1 MVAILSSIV
10 DSNDTAPALGGSSMN
25 DSKMDSVAMP
35 TASSKPQSYDIGDL
49 RAALGLVPGQPFNL
63 GALLSNRLCE
73 QGHSD
78 RLALIWEN
86 HTGLRKSYT
95 FAQLRQYSDVWAAK
109 LAELGIAP
117 GDRVCLFLDRV
128 PDLYF
133 AFLGILKLG
142 AVAQPLFSQFMA
154 DALEVR
160 LADADTRAVVTS
172 PRHAAKVRSV
182 RQDLPALAWVILT
195 DVQAGAPPTLGPG
208 ETFMNAESAPGQTF
222 SPYPATE
229 DTPSLLH
236 YTSGTTGKPK
246 GAQHVHG
253 SVLSQFATTRHVL
266 DLRPDDIYWCTADPG
281 WVTGTSYGI
290 IGPWAVGATQA
301 VFEAGFSAQRWY
313 EFIARHRVT
322 VFYTAP
328 TAIRM
333 LMKAPPPAAEQMATL
348 RHMCSVGEPLNP
360 AAVLWA
366 ERSMGRPFHDTY
378 WQTETGAIM
387 ISNVPGL
394 PIKPGSMGKPVPGIT
409 AAILDTKT
417 FQPITTPGAVG
428 LIAFRPPWPS
438 MFRGYFKAEKTYQSK
453 FTGEYY
459 LTGDR
464 GSVDIDGYYWFV
476 GRDDDVIN
484 TAGHLVGPFEV
495 ESALLRHPAVAESAA
510 VSKPDPTYGEVVKS
524 FIVLRPGHAGSEE
537 LKLDIMNF
545 VRKHLSP
552 LAMPHAIDFVEKLPK
567 TRSGKIVRRLLRAQE
582 WGEPV
587 GDLSSL
593 DD

>member
-1 MVAILSSIV
+1 MNY
-10 DSNDTAPALGGSSMN
+10 SNDSRDVAAVTSPGSIGSHSYEPGALRSALDIKQGG
-25 DSKMDSVAMP
+25 
-35 TASSKPQSYDIGDL
+35 T
-49 RAALGLVPGQPFNL
+49 FNL
-63 GALLSNRLCE
+63 GALLCDRHCA
-73 QGHSD
+73 QGRGEHM
-78 RLALIWEN
+78 ALIWEN
-86 HTGLRKSYT
+86 HTGLRKSFT
-95 FAQLRQYSDVWAAK
+95 FDDLRRHSNAWAHK
-109 LAELGIAP
+109 LAELGVKP
-117 GDRVCLFLDRV
+117 GDRVCLFVDRV

-160 LADADTRAVVTS
+160 LADADTRAVITTG
-172 PRHAAKVRSV
+172 RHLEKVRSV
-182 RQDLPALAWVILT
+182 RARLPALAWVILT
-195 DVQAGAPPTLGPG
+195 DVKSGAHPTLVEGEVVMTAEEAPPVEFTP
-208 ETFMNAESAPGQTF
+208 F
-222 SPYPATE
+222 PANE

-236 YTSGTTGKPK
+236 YTSGTTGRPK

-253 SVLSQFATTRHVL
+253 SVLSQYATTRHVL
-266 DLRPDDIYWCTADPG
+266 DLRPDDVYWCTADPG

-301 VFEAGFSAQRWY
+301 IFEAGFSAQRWY
-313 EFIARHRVT
+313 EFIARYHVT

-333 LMKAPPPAAEQMATL
+333 LMKAPPPTPDQLVSL

-366 ERSMGRPFHDTY
+366 ERVMGRPFHDTY

-394 PIKPGSMGKPVPGIT
+394 PIKPGSMGKPVPSIA
-409 AAILDTKT
+409 AAILDQQT
-417 FQPITTPGAVG
+417 FQPIAVPGKVG

-453 FTGEYY
+453 FVGDYY

-464 GSVDIDGYYWFV
+464 GSVDSDGYYWFV

-510 VSKPDPTYGEVVKS
+510 VSKPDPTYGEVVKA
-524 FIVLRPGHAGSEE
+524 FIVLRPEHAGSDE

-567 TRSGKIVRRLLRAQE
+567 TRSGKIVRRMLRAQE

>member
-1 MVAILSSIV
+1 MNH
-10 DSNDTAPALGGSSMN
+10 SNDSRDAAAVTPFGRVGLHSYEPGVLRSALDIKDGG
-25 DSKMDSVAMP
+25 
-35 TASSKPQSYDIGDL
+35 T
-49 RAALGLVPGQPFNL
+49 FNL
-63 GALLSNRLCE
+63 GALLSDRHCSL
-73 QGHSD
+73 GHGA
-78 RLALIWEN
+78 RQALVWEN
-86 HTGLRKSYT
+86 HTGLRKSFT
-95 FAQLRQYSDVWAAK
+95 FDDLRRYSNAWAHR
-109 LAELGIAP
+109 LAELGVNP
-117 GDRVCLFLDRV
+117 GDRVCLFVDRV

-160 LADADTRAVVTS
+160 LADADTRAVITTA
-172 PRHAAKVRSV
+172 RHLEKVRSV
-182 RQDLPALAWVILT
+182 RARLPALAWVILT
-195 DVQAGAPPTLGPG
+195 DVKSVAHPPLAQGEVAMTAEESPPVEFTPFPANEETL
-208 ETFMNAESAPGQTF
+208 
-222 SPYPATE
+222 
-229 DTPSLLH
+229 SLLH
-236 YTSGTTGKPK
+236 YTSGTTGRPK

-253 SVLSQFATTRHVL
+253 SVLSQYATTRHVL
-266 DLRPDDIYWCTADPG
+266 DLRPDDVYWCTADPG

-290 IGPWAVGATQA
+290 IGPWAVGATQ
-301 VFEAGFSAQRWY
+301 VIFEAGFSAQRWY

-333 LMKAPPPAAEQMATL
+333 LMKAPSPTPEQLASL

-366 ERSMGRPFHDTY
+366 ERVMGRPFHDTY

-394 PIKPGSMGKPVPGIT
+394 PIKPGSMGKPVPGIA
-409 AAILDTKT
+409 AAILDQQT
-417 FQPITTPGAVG
+417 FQPITVPGKVG

-453 FTGEYY
+453 FVGDYY

-464 GSVDIDGYYWFV
+464 GSVDSDGYYWFV

-510 VSKPDPTYGEVVKS
+510 VSKPDPTYGEVVKA
-524 FIVLRPGHAGSEE
+524 FIILRPEHTGSDE

-567 TRSGKIVRRLLRAQE
+567 TRSGKIVRRMLRAQE

>member
-1 MVAILSSIV
+1 MIH
-10 DSNDTAPALGGSSMN
+10 SNNAAA
-25 DSKMDSVAMP
+25 V
-35 TASSKPQSYDIGDL
+35 SYDLGEL
-49 RAALGLVPGQPFNL
+49 RAALGIEAGKPFNL
-63 GALLSNRLCE
+63 GALLCDRHCE
-73 QGHSD
+73 QGRGSH
-78 RLALIWEN
+78 LALVWEN
-86 HTGLRKSYT
+86 HAGLRKNFT
-95 FAQLRQYSDVWAAK
+95 FDDLRRYSNAWAHK
-109 LAELGIAP
+109 LADLGIVA
-117 GDRVCLFLDRV
+117 GDRVCLFVDRV

-160 LADADTRAVVTS
+160 LADADTRAVITTA
-172 PRHAAKVRSV
+172 RHLEKVRSV
-182 RQDLPALAWVILT
+182 RFRLPALSWVILT
-195 DVQAGAPPTLGPG
+195 DVRASAHLALSRGEVALTAEEAPPADFTPFAAND
-208 ETFMNAESAPGQTF
+208 E
-222 SPYPATE
+222 
-229 DTPSLLH
+229 TPSLLH
-236 YTSGTTGKPK
+236 YTSGTTGRPK

-266 DLRPDDIYWCTADPG
+266 DLRPDDVYWCTADPG

-301 VFEAGFSAQRWY
+301 IFEAGFSAQRWY

-333 LMKAPPPAAEQMATL
+333 LMKAEPPSADQLTSL

-360 AAVLWA
+360 AAILWA
-366 ERSMGRPFHDTY
+366 EKFMGRPFHDTY

-394 PIKPGSMGKPVPGIT
+394 AIKPGSMGKPVPSIA
-409 AAILDTKT
+409 AAILDPQT
-417 FQPITTPGAVG
+417 FQPITVPGATG
-428 LIAFRPPWPS
+428 LVAFKPPWPS

-453 FTGEYY
+453 FVGDYY

-464 GSVDIDGYYWFV
+464 GSVDSDGYYWFV

-524 FIVLRPGHAGSEE
+524 FIVLRPGHVGSEK

-567 TRSGKIVRRLLRAQE
+567 TRSGKIVRRMLRAQE

>member
-1 MVAILSSIV
+1 MIESKEVAAVASPTS
-10 DSNDTAPALGGSSMN
+10 LGPN
-25 DSKMDSVAMP
+25 
-35 TASSKPQSYDIGDL
+35 TYDQGAL
-49 RAALGLVPGQPFNL
+49 RAALGIEQGKPFNL
-63 GALLSNRLCE
+63 GALLCDRHCE
-73 QGHSD
+73 QGRGSH
-78 RLALIWEN
+78 LALIWEN
-86 HTGLRKSYT
+86 HAGLRKQFT
-95 FAQLRQYSDVWAAK
+95 FDDLRRYSNVWAHK
-109 LAELGIAP
+109 LAELGIVA
-117 GDRVCLFLDRV
+117 GDRVCLFVDRV

-160 LADADTRAVVTS
+160 LADADTRAVITTA
-172 PRHAAKVRSV
+172 RHLAKVRSV
-182 RQDLPALAWVILT
+182 RSRLPALAWAILT
-195 DVQAGAPPTLGPG
+195 DVVEGTAQALGQGELALTAEHAPPVELTPFAAGD
-208 ETFMNAESAPGQTF
+208 
-222 SPYPATE
+222 

-236 YTSGTTGKPK
+236 YTSGTTGRPK

-301 VFEAGFSAQRWY
+301 IFEAGFSAQRWY
-313 EFIARHRVT
+313 EFIERHHVT

-333 LMKAPPPAAEQMATL
+333 LMKAPVPMPKQLASL

-360 AAVLWA
+360 AAVMWA
-366 ERSMGRPFHDTY
+366 ERIMGRPFHDTY

-387 ISNVPGL
+387 ISNFPGML
-394 PIKPGSMGKPVPGIT
+394 IKPGSMGKPVPGIE
-409 AAILDTKT
+409 AAILDPRT
-417 FQPITTPGAVG
+417 FAPITTHDAIG
-428 LIAFRPPWPS
+428 LVAFRPPWPS
-438 MFRGYFKAEKTYQSK
+438 MFRGYFKAEKTYQDK
-453 FTGEYY
+453 FVGGYY

-464 GSVDIDGYYWFV
+464 GSVDSDGYYWFV

-495 ESALLRHPAVAESAA
+495 ESALLQHPAVAESAA

-524 FIVLRPGHAGSEE
+524 FIVLRPGHTGSDE
-537 LKLDIMNF
+537 LKLEIMNF

-567 TRSGKIVRRLLRAQE
+567 TRSGKIIRRMLRAQE

-593 DD
+593 ED

>member
-1 MVAILSSIV
+1 MIDPQAFPAI
-10 DSNDTAPALGGSSMN
+10 P
-25 DSKMDSVAMP
+25 P
-35 TASSKPQSYDIGDL
+35 TSYDPGVL
-49 RAALGLVPGQPFNL
+49 RATLGLASNEPFNL
-63 GALLSNRLCE
+63 GALLCDRWCE
-73 QGHSD
+73 LGHSG
-78 RLALIWEN
+78 RRALIWEN
-86 HTGLRKSYT
+86 HSGLRLEFT
-95 FAQLRQYSDVWAAK
+95 FDDLRRSSDAWAAK
-109 LAELGIAP
+109 LAELGIVP

-154 DALEVR
+154 EAIEVR
-160 LADADTRAVVTS
+160 LADANTRAVITTA
-172 PRHAAKVRSV
+172 RHVEKVRAV
-182 RQDLPALAWVILT
+182 RKNLPALAWVILT
-195 DVQAGAPPTLGPG
+195 DGKTGAAPALREG
-208 ETFMNAESAPGQTF
+208 EVTMAAADAPAVTFTPFAAS
-222 SPYPATE
+222 E

-253 SVLSQFATTRHVL
+253 SVLSHAATTQHVL
-266 DLRPDDIYWCTADPG
+266 DLRPDDVYWCTADPG

-290 IGPWAVGATQA
+290 IGPWAVGATVA

-322 VFYTAP
+322 VLYTAP

-333 LMKAPPPAAEQMATL
+333 LMKAPPPTPEQTASL
-348 RHMCSVGEPLNP
+348 RHLCSVGEPLNA

-366 ERSMGRPFHDTY
+366 ERSLGRPFHDTY

-387 ISNVPGL
+387 IANVPGL
-394 PIKPGSMGKPVPGIT
+394 AIKPGSMGKPVPGIE
-409 AAILDTKT
+409 AAVLDASTLR
-417 FQPITTPGAVG
+417 PITTPGTAG

-438 MFRGYFKAEKTYQSK
+438 MFRGYFKAESTYQGK
-453 FTGEYY
+453 FQNGYY

-464 GSVDIDGYYWFV
+464 GSIDSDGYYWFV

-484 TAGHLVGPFEV
+484 TAGHLVGPFEI

-510 VSKPDPTYGEVVKS
+510 VSKPDPTYGEVVKC
-524 FIVLRPGHAGSEE
+524 FIVLRSGHDGSDA

-567 TRSGKIVRRLLRAQE
+567 TRSGKIVRRMLRAQE
-582 WGEPV
+582 RGEPV
-587 GDLSSL
+587 GDLSSI

>member
-1 MVAILSSIV
+1 MMN
-10 DSNDTAPALGGSSMN
+10 DSNDAKVAAAVAPPSSISSPSYDLGELRSALGIQEG
-25 DSKMDSVAMP
+25 
-35 TASSKPQSYDIGDL
+35 
-49 RAALGLVPGQPFNL
+49 RPFNL
-63 GALLSNRLCE
+63 GALLSDRHCA
-73 QGHSD
+73 QGRGDH
-78 RLALIWEN
+78 LALVWEN
-86 HTGLRKSYT
+86 HTGLRKSFT
-95 FAQLRQYSDVWAAK
+95 FNDLSRYSNAWAHK
-109 LAELGIAP
+109 LAELGVTA
-117 GDRVCLFLDRV
+117 GDRVCLFVDRV

-160 LADADTRAVVTS
+160 LADADTRAVITS
-172 PRHAAKVRSV
+172 PRHLEKVRSV
-182 RQDLPALAWVILT
+182 RPRLPALAWVILT
-195 DVQAGAPPTLGPG
+195 DVKAGAHPALGQGEVAMAAEEAPT
-208 ETFMNAESAPGQTF
+208 AELTPF
-222 SPYPATE
+222 PAND

-236 YTSGTTGKPK
+236 YTSGTTGRPK

-253 SVLSQFATTRHVL
+253 SVLSQYATTRHVL
-266 DLRPDDIYWCTADPG
+266 DLRPDDVYWCTADPG

-301 VFEAGFSAQRWY
+301 ILEAGFSAQRWY
-313 EFIARHRVT
+313 EFIARHHVT

-333 LMKAPPPAAEQMATL
+333 LMKAPAPAPEQLASL

-366 ERSMGRPFHDTY
+366 ERVMGRPFHDTY

-387 ISNVPGL
+387 ITNMPGL

-409 AAILDTKT
+409 AAILDAQT
-417 FQPITTPGAVG
+417 FQPITVPGKPG

-438 MFRGYFKAEKTYQSK
+438 MFRGYFKAEQTYQSK
-453 FTGEYY
+453 FVGDYY

-464 GSVDIDGYYWFV
+464 GSVDSDGYYWFV

-524 FIVLRPGHAGSEE
+524 FIVLRPGHTGSDE

-567 TRSGKIVRRLLRAQE
+567 TRSGKIVRRMLRAQE

>member
-1 MVAILSSIV
+1 MPQI
-10 DSNDTAPALGGSSMN
+10 SMN
-25 DSKMDSVAMP
+25 DLKDTLVVPPLTGDTDPA
-35 TASSKPQSYDIGDL
+35 AYNESSL
-49 RAALGLVPGQPFNL
+49 RADLGIEQDKPFNL
-63 GALLSNRLCE
+63 GALCSDRHCQ
-73 QGHSD
+73 QGHGS
-78 RLALIWEN
+78 RLALVWEN
-86 HTGLRKSYT
+86 HSNLRRDFT
-95 FAQLRQYSDVWAAK
+95 FDDLRRNSNAWAQK
-109 LAELGIAP
+109 LVELGIVA
-117 GDRVCLFLDRV
+117 GDRVCLFADRV

-133 AFLGILKLG
+133 AFLGILKVG

-160 LADADTRAVVTS
+160 LADADTRAVITTV
-172 PRHAAKVRSV
+172 RHLSKVRSI
-182 RQDLPALAWVILT
+182 RSRLPSLTWVIVT
-195 DVQAGAPPTLGPG
+195 DVQAGAKPQLEKG
-208 ETFMNAESAPGQTF
+208 ELAFLAGDAPVDAF
-222 SPYPATE
+222 APFAANE

-236 YTSGTTGKPK
+236 YTSGTTGRPK

-266 DLRPDDIYWCTADPG
+266 DLRPDDVYWCTADPG

-290 IGPWAVGATQA
+290 IGPWAVGSTQA
-301 VFEAGFSAQRWY
+301 IFEAGFSAQRWY
-313 EFIARHRVT
+313 DFIARHRVT

-333 LMKAPPPAAEQMATL
+333 LMKAPPPSSDQLASL

-360 AAVLWA
+360 AAVVWA
-366 ERSMGRPFHDTY
+366 EKFMGRPFHDTY

-387 ISNVPGL
+387 IANVPSMS
-394 PIKPGSMGKPVPGIT
+394 IKPGSMGKPVPGIK
-409 AAILDTKT
+409 AAILDART
-417 FQPITTPGAVG
+417 FQPITQPGAAG

-438 MFRGYFKAEKTYQSK
+438 MFRSYFKAESTYREK
-453 FTGEYY
+453 FVGEYY

-464 GSVDIDGYYWFV
+464 GSIDSDGYYWFV

-484 TAGHLVGPFEV
+484 TAGHLVGPFEI

-510 VSKPDPTYGEVVKS
+510 VSKPDPTYGEVVKT
-524 FIVLRPGHAGSEE
+524 FIVLRPGHTASDE

-567 TRSGKIVRRLLRAQE
+567 TRSGKIVRRILRAQE

>member
-1 MVAILSSIV
+1 
-10 DSNDTAPALGGSSMN
+10 MN
-25 DSKMDSVAMP
+25 DSHVVP
-35 TASSKPQSYDIGDL
+35 RNPSSPGRPPSYDPADL
-49 RAALGLVPGQPFNL
+49 RRALGLEPGQPCNL

-73 QGHSD
+73 QGRGDHM
-78 RLALIWEN
+78 ALIWEN
-86 HTGLRKSYT
+86 HAGQRREFT
-95 FAQLRQYSDVWAAK
+95 FDEMRRHSDGWAAR
-109 LAELGIAP
+109 LAELGITP

-154 DALEVR
+154 EALEVR
-160 LADADTRAVVTS
+160 LADADTRAVVTTA
-172 PRHAAKVRSV
+172 RHVAKVRSV
-182 RQDLPALAWVILT
+182 RANLPALAWVILT
-195 DVQAGAPPTLGPG
+195 DTNPQAPPTLGAG
-208 ETFMNAESAPGQTF
+208 EVAFNAETEGPRSFTPF
-222 SPYPATE
+222 PADE

-253 SVLSQFATTRHVL
+253 SVLSQLATTRHVL
-266 DLRPDDIYWCTADPG
+266 DLGPNDVYWCTADPG

-290 IGPWAVGATQA
+290 IGPWAVGATMA

-333 LMKAPPPAAEQMATL
+333 LMKAPPPTAEQLASL

-360 AAVLWA
+360 AAVVWA
-366 ERSMGRPFHDTY
+366 ERTMGRPFHDTY

-387 ISNVPGL
+387 IANVPGL

-409 AAILDTKT
+409 AAILDAQT
-417 FQPITTPGAVG
+417 FAPITTPGAAG

-438 MFRGYFKAEKTYQSK
+438 MFRSYFKAEKTYQSK
-453 FTGEYY
+453 FVGGYY

-464 GSVDIDGYYWFV
+464 GSVDVDGYYWFV

-484 TAGHLVGPFEV
+484 TAGHLVGPFEI

-510 VSKPDPTYGEVVKS
+510 VSKPDPTYGEVVKC
-524 FIVLRPGHAGSEE
+524 FIVLRPGHQGSEE

-567 TRSGKIVRRLLRAQE
+567 TRSGKIVRRMLRAQE

>member
-1 MVAILSSIV
+1 MQGSLIS
-10 DSNDTAPALGGSSMN
+10 PA
-25 DSKMDSVAMP
+25 V
-35 TASSKPQSYDIGDL
+35 ASSAGHSYDSADL
-49 RAALGLVPGQPFNL
+49 RAALGLVPGKPFNL
-63 GALLSNRLCE
+63 GALLSDRLCE
-73 QGHSD
+73 LGQGG

-86 HTGLRKSYT
+86 YAGLRRVFT
-95 FAQLRQYSDVWAAK
+95 FDDLRRHSDAWAAA
-109 LAELGIAP
+109 LAGLGIAA

-142 AVAQPLFSQFMA
+142 AVVQPLFSQFMA

-160 LADADTRAVVTS
+160 LADADTRAVITTA
-172 PRHAAKVRSV
+172 RHLGKVRQV
-182 RQDLPALAWVILT
+182 RPRIATLAHVILT
-195 DVQAGAPPTLGPG
+195 DAPAGAEPNLEPG
-208 ETFMNAESAPGQTF
+208 EHVISAERLAPATLA
-222 SPYPATE
+222 PYPADE
-229 DTPSLLH
+229 ETPSLLH

-301 VFEAGFSAQRWY
+301 IFEGGFSAPRWY
-313 EFIARHRVT
+313 DFIARNRVT

-328 TAIRM
+328 TAVRM
-333 LMKAPPPAAEQMATL
+333 LMKAPPPVAEQIQSL
-348 RHMCSVGEPLNP
+348 RHLGSVGEPLNP

-366 ERSMGRPFHDTY
+366 ERELGRPFYDTY
-378 WQTETGAIM
+378 WQTETGAMM
-387 ISNVPGL
+387 IANVPGL
-394 PIKPGSMGKPVPGIT
+394 PIKPGSMGKPLPGVT
-409 AAILDTKT
+409 AAILDAKT
-417 FQPITTPGAVG
+417 FEPITTPGAVG

-438 MFRGYFKAEKTYQSK
+438 MFRAYLNAEAAYRSK
-453 FTGEYY
+453 FVAGYY

-464 GSVDIDGYYWFV
+464 GSVDDEGYYWFV

-495 ESALLRHPAVAESAA
+495 ESALLRHPAIAESAA
-510 VSKPDPTYGEVVKS
+510 VSKPDPTFGEVVKT
-524 FIVLRPGHAGSEE
+524 FIVLRPGQLASDE

-552 LAMPHAIDFVEKLPK
+552 LAMPHAIDFVDKLPK
-567 TRSGKIVRRLLRAQE
+567 TRSGKIVRRMLRAQE

>member
-1 MVAILSSIV
+1 LDGYEAGVLRS
-10 DSNDTAPALGGSSMN
+10 ALDIKDGSS
-25 DSKMDSVAMP
+25 
-35 TASSKPQSYDIGDL
+35 
-49 RAALGLVPGQPFNL
+49 FNM
-63 GALLSNRLCE
+63 GALLCDRHCL
-73 QGHSD
+73 QGRGDH
-78 RLALIWEN
+78 LALIWEN
-86 HTGLRKSYT
+86 HTGLRKDFT
-95 FAQLRQYSDVWAAK
+95 FDELRRHSNAWAHK
-109 LAELGIAP
+109 LAELGVNP
-117 GDRVCLFLDRV
+117 GDRVCLFVDRV

-160 LADADTRAVVTS
+160 LADADTRAVITTV
-172 PRHAAKVRSV
+172 RHLEKVRSV
-182 RQDLPALAWVILT
+182 RARLPSLAWVILT
-195 DVQAGAPPTLGPG
+195 DVKSGVHPMLSQGEVVMTAEEAPPVEFTP
-208 ETFMNAESAPGQTF
+208 FSAN
-222 SPYPATE
+222 E

-236 YTSGTTGKPK
+236 YTSGTTGRPK

-253 SVLSQFATTRHVL
+253 SVLSQYATTRHVL
-266 DLRPDDIYWCTADPG
+266 DLRPDDVYWCTADPG

-301 VFEAGFSAQRWY
+301 IFEVGFSAQRWY

-333 LMKAPPPAAEQMATL
+333 LMKATPPKPEQLVSL

-366 ERSMGRPFHDTY
+366 ERVLGRPFHDTY

-394 PIKPGSMGKPVPGIT
+394 PIKPGSMGKPVPSIA
-409 AAILDTKT
+409 AAILDQQT
-417 FQPITTPGAVG
+417 FQPISVPGKVG

-438 MFRGYFKAEKTYQSK
+438 MFRGYFKAEETYRGK
-453 FTGEYY
+453 FVGDYY

-464 GSVDIDGYYWFV
+464 GSVDSDGYYWFV

-510 VSKPDPTYGEVVKS
+510 VSKPDPTYGEVVKA
-524 FIVLRPGHAGSEE
+524 FIVLRPEHTGSDE

-552 LAMPHAIDFVEKLPK
+552 LAMPHAIDFVDQLPK
-567 TRSGKIVRRLLRAQE
+567 TRSGKIVRRVLRAQE

>member
-1 MVAILSSIV
+1 MIESNATAAVASPQNSY
-10 DSNDTAPALGGSSMN
+10 ALGE
-25 DSKMDSVAMP
+25 
-35 TASSKPQSYDIGDL
+35 L
-49 RAALGLVPGQPFNL
+49 RAALGIVQGKPFNL
-63 GALLSNRLCE
+63 GALLCDRHCE
-73 QGHSD
+73 QGRGGH
-78 RLALIWEN
+78 LALIWEN
-86 HTGLRKSYT
+86 HAGLRKDFT
-95 FAQLRQYSDVWAAK
+95 FDDLRRYSDAWAHK
-109 LAELGIAP
+109 LADLGIVA
-117 GDRVCLFLDRV
+117 GDRVCLFVDRV

-160 LADADTRAVVTS
+160 LADADTRAVITTV
-172 PRHAAKVRSV
+172 RHLEKVRSV
-182 RQDLPALAWVILT
+182 RARLPALSWVLLT
-195 DVQAGAPPTLGPG
+195 DVKAGAHPALGQGEVAMTAEEAPPVEFTP
-208 ETFMNAESAPGQTF
+208 FAASD
-222 SPYPATE
+222 

-236 YTSGTTGKPK
+236 YTSGTTGRPK

-266 DLRPDDIYWCTADPG
+266 DLRPDDVYWCTADPG

-301 VFEAGFSAQRWY
+301 IFEAGFSAQRWY

-333 LMKAPPPAAEQMATL
+333 LMKAAPPSEDQLASL

-360 AAVLWA
+360 AAILWA
-366 ERSMGRPFHDTY
+366 EKFMGRPFHDTY

-394 PIKPGSMGKPVPGIT
+394 AIKPGSMGKPVPGI
-409 AAILDTKT
+409 AAEILDPQT
-417 FQPITTPGAVG
+417 FQPITVPGATG
-428 LIAFRPPWPS
+428 LVAFKPPWPS

-453 FTGEYY
+453 FVGDYY

-464 GSVDIDGYYWFV
+464 GSVDSDGYYWFV

-524 FIVLRPGHAGSEE
+524 FIVLRPGHVGSDE

-567 TRSGKIVRRLLRAQE
+567 TRSGKIVRRMLRAQE

>member
-1 MVAILSSIV
+1 MNHSK
-10 DSNDTAPALGGSSMN
+10 DSRGAAEVTSPGGI
-25 DSKMDSVAMP
+25 D
-35 TASSKPQSYDIGDL
+35 QHSYEPRAL
-49 RAALGLVPGQPFNL
+49 RAALGIKEGSPFNM
-63 GALLSNRLCE
+63 GALLCDRHCS
-73 QGHSD
+73 QGRGDH
-78 RLALIWEN
+78 LALLWED
-86 HTGLRKSYT
+86 HTGLRKRFT
-95 FAQLRQYSDVWAAK
+95 FDDLRRHSNAWAHK
-109 LAELGIAP
+109 LAELGVNP
-117 GDRVCLFLDRV
+117 GDRVCLFVDRV

-160 LADADTRAVVTS
+160 LADADTRAVITTV
-172 PRHAAKVRSV
+172 RHLEKVRSA
-182 RQDLPALAWVILT
+182 RARLPALAWVILT
-195 DVQAGAPPTLGPG
+195 DVKSGIHPTLAQGEVVMTAEQAPPVEFTP
-208 ETFMNAESAPGQTF
+208 FSAN
-222 SPYPATE
+222 E

-236 YTSGTTGKPK
+236 YTSGTTGRPK

-253 SVLSQFATTRHVL
+253 SVLSQYATTRHVL
-266 DLRPDDIYWCTADPG
+266 DLRPDDVYWCTADPG

-301 VFEAGFSAQRWY
+301 IFEAGFSAQRWY
-313 EFIARHRVT
+313 EFIARYRVS
-322 VFYTAP
+322 VLYTAP

-333 LMKAPPPAAEQMATL
+333 LMKAPPPAPDQLVSL

-360 AAVLWA
+360 AAVLWG
-366 ERSMGRPFHDTY
+366 ERAMGRPFHDTY

-394 PIKPGSMGKPVPGIT
+394 PIKPGSMGKPVPGI
-409 AAILDTKT
+409 AAALLDQQT
-417 FQPITTPGAVG
+417 FEPITAPGKVG

-453 FTGEYY
+453 FVGDYY

-464 GSVDIDGYYWFV
+464 GSVDSDGYYWFV

-510 VSKPDPTYGEVVKS
+510 VSKPDPTYGEVVKA
-524 FIVLRPGHAGSEE
+524 FIVLRPEHTGSDE

-567 TRSGKIVRRLLRAQE
+567 TRSGKIVRRMLRAQE

>member
-1 MVAILSSIV
+1 M
-10 DSNDTAPALGGSSMN
+10 
-25 DSKMDSVAMP
+25 
-35 TASSKPQSYDIGDL
+35 
-49 RAALGLVPGQPFNL
+49 
-63 GALLSNRLCE
+63 
-73 QGHSD
+73 
-78 RLALIWEN
+78 
-86 HTGLRKSYT
+86 
-95 FAQLRQYSDVWAAK
+95 
-109 LAELGIAP
+109 
-117 GDRVCLFLDRV
+117 
-128 PDLYF
+128 
-133 AFLGILKLG
+133 
-142 AVAQPLFSQFMA
+142 
-154 DALEVR
+154 
-160 LADADTRAVVTS
+160 
-172 PRHAAKVRSV
+172 RSV
-182 RQDLPALAWVILT
+182 RARLPSLALVILT
-195 DVQAGAPPTLGPG
+195 DVKAGAHATLGQG
-208 ETFMNAESAPGQTF
+208 EVVMTAEEAPPVEFTPF
-222 SPYPATE
+222 PANE

-236 YTSGTTGKPK
+236 YTSGTTGRPK

-266 DLRPDDIYWCTADPG
+266 DLRPDDVYWCTADPG

-301 VFEAGFSAQRWY
+301 IFEGGFSAQRWY
-313 EFIARHRVT
+313 EFIARYRVT

-333 LMKAPPPAAEQMATL
+333 LMKAPPPTLEQLASL

-360 AAVLWA
+360 AAVVWA
-366 ERSMGRPFHDTY
+366 ERVMGRPFHDTY

-394 PIKPGSMGKPVPGIT
+394 PIKPGSMGKPVPGIA
-409 AAILDTKT
+409 AAILDQQT
-417 FQPITTPGAVG
+417 FQPITVPGKVG

-438 MFRGYFKAEKTYQSK
+438 MFRGYFKAETTYHSK
-453 FTGEYY
+453 FVGDYY

-464 GSVDIDGYYWFV
+464 GSVDSDGYYWFV

-510 VSKPDPTYGEVVKS
+510 VSKPDPTYGEVVKA
-524 FIVLRPGHAGSEE
+524 FIVLRPEHMGSDE

-567 TRSGKIVRRLLRAQE
+567 TRSGKIVRRMLRAQE

>member
-1 MVAILSSIV
+1 
-10 DSNDTAPALGGSSMN
+10 MN
-25 DSKMDSVAMP
+25 DSKAPHVVAP
-35 TASSKPQSYDIGDL
+35 SPGDTHSSYEPGEL
-49 RAALGLVPGQPFNL
+49 RLALGMAPGKPFNL
-63 GALLSNRLCE
+63 GALLSDRLCE
-73 QGHSD
+73 QGHGG

-86 HTGLRKSYT
+86 HAGLRRDFT
-95 FAQLRQYSDVWAAK
+95 FDDLRRYSDVWAAK
-109 LAELGIAP
+109 LADLGIVA

-160 LADADTRAVVTS
+160 LADADTRAVITTA
-172 PRHAAKVRSV
+172 RHAEKVRSV
-182 RQDLPALAWVILT
+182 RCRLPALAWVILT
-195 DVQAGAPPTLGPG
+195 DVKAGATPALGER
-208 ETFMNAESAPGQTF
+208 ETAMNAENE
-222 SPYPATE
+222 PARNFTPFAASE

-266 DLRPDDIYWCTADPG
+266 DLRPEDVYWCTADPG

-301 VFEAGFSAQRWY
+301 IFEAGFSAQRWY

-333 LMKAPPPAAEQMATL
+333 LMKSAPPAAEQLTSV

-366 ERSMGRPFHDTY
+366 ERVMGRPFHDTF

-394 PIKPGSMGKPVPGIT
+394 PIKPGSMGKPVPGIQ
-409 AAILDTKT
+409 AAILDAKT
-417 FQPITTPGAVG
+417 FQPITTPGAAG
-428 LIAFRPPWPS
+428 LLAFRPPWPS

-453 FTGEYY
+453 FVGPYY

-464 GSVDIDGYYWFV
+464 GSVDSDGYYWFV

-524 FIVLRPGHAGSEE
+524 FIVLRPGHEGSDE

-552 LAMPHAIDFVEKLPK
+552 LAMPHAIDFVDKLPK
-567 TRSGKIVRRLLRAQE
+567 TRSGKIVRRMLRAQE

>member
-1 MVAILSSIV
+1 MQ
-10 DSNDTAPALGGSSMN
+10 DTSVTAAVTSASAP
-25 DSKMDSVAMP
+25 
-35 TASSKPQSYDIGDL
+35 SYAADDL
-49 RAALGLVPGQPFNL
+49 RAALGLAHRAPFNL
-63 GALLSNRLCE
+63 GAILGDRQCE
-73 QGHSD
+73 LGCGD

-86 HTGLRKSYT
+86 HLGRHQEFTYQ
-95 FAQLRQYSDVWAAK
+95 QLHRHSDAWATK

-133 AFLGILKLG
+133 AFIGILKLG
-142 AVAQPLFSQFMA
+142 AIVQPLFSQFMA
-154 DALEVR
+154 DALEIR
-160 LADADTRAVVTS
+160 LADADTKAVITTA
-172 PRHAAKVRSV
+172 RHLAKVRQV
-182 RQDLPALAWVILT
+182 RPQLPALAWVVVT
-195 DVQAGAPPTLGPG
+195 DVLPGAAPPSLAAG
-208 ETFMNAESAPGQTF
+208 ECTMTAETAPPSPPFT
-222 SPYPATE
+222 PYPATE
-229 DTPSLLH
+229 DTPSVLH

-246 GAQHVHG
+246 GAQHVHA

-301 VFEAGFSAQRWY
+301 VFEGGFSAPRWY
-313 EFIARHRVT
+313 DFIARHRVT
-322 VFYTAP
+322 VFYSAP

-333 LMKAPPPAAEQMATL
+333 LMKAPPPTAEQL
-348 RHMCSVGEPLNP
+348 QSVRHMASVGEPLNP

-366 ERSMGRPFHDTY
+366 EANMGRPFHDTY

-387 ISNVPGL
+387 IANVPGL
-394 PIKPGSMGKPVPGIT
+394 AIKPGSMGKPLPGIS
-409 AAILDTKT
+409 AAILDIKT
-417 FQPITTPGAVG
+417 HVPVTTPGAAG
-428 LIAFRPPWPS
+428 LIAFRPGWPS
-438 MFRGYFKAEKTYQSK
+438 MFRGYFKAEETYKSK
-453 FTGEYY
+453 FVNGYY

-464 GSVDIDGYYWFV
+464 GSVDSDGYYWFV

-484 TAGHLVGPFEV
+484 TAGHLVGPFEI

-510 VSKPDPTYGEVVKS
+510 VSKPDPTYGEVVKT
-524 FIVLRPGHAGSEE
+524 FIVLRPGHEGSDE

-552 LAMPHAIDFVEKLPK
+552 VAMPHAIDFVDKLPK
-567 TRSGKIVRRLLRAQE
+567 TRSGKIVRRMLRAQE

>member
-1 MVAILSSIV
+1 MSSSSSGIP
-10 DSNDTAPALGGSSMN
+10 SYAAPE
-25 DSKMDSVAMP
+25 
-35 TASSKPQSYDIGDL
+35 L
-49 RAALGLVPGQPFNL
+49 RRALGLAPDQPFNL
-63 GALLSNRLCE
+63 GTLLSDRLCE
-73 QGHSD
+73 QGHGG
-78 RLALIWEN
+78 RLALLWED
-86 HTGLRKSYT
+86 HAGQHRQFTFDELR
-95 FAQLRQYSDVWAAK
+95 RHSDAWAVR
-109 LAELGIAP
+109 LTELGIVP

-142 AVAQPLFSQFMA
+142 AVVQPLFSQFMA
-154 DALEVR
+154 DALAVR
-160 LADADTRAVVTS
+160 LADADTRAVITTA
-172 PRHAAKVRSV
+172 RHVAKVRSV
-182 RQDLPALAWVILT
+182 RASLPALQWVVLT
-195 DVQAGAPPTLGPG
+195 DVRSGTPSQVGAGEVA
-208 ETFMNAESAPGQTF
+208 FNAETAPVRPFTAF
-222 SPYPATE
+222 AANE
-229 DTPSLLH
+229 ETPSLLH

-290 IGPWAVGATQA
+290 IGPWAVGATLA
-301 VFEAGFSAQRWY
+301 VLEAGFSAPRWY

-333 LMKAPPPAAEQMATL
+333 LMKAPPPTAEQL
-348 RHMCSVGEPLNP
+348 QSVRHMCSVGEPLNP
-360 AAVLWA
+360 SAVVWA
-366 ERSMGRPFHDTY
+366 EQTMGRPFHDTY

-387 ISNVPGL
+387 IANVPGL
-394 PIKPGSMGKPVPGIT
+394 PIKPGSMGKPLPGID
-409 AAILDTKT
+409 AAILDAKT
-417 FQPITTPGAVG
+417 YQPITLAGAAG

-438 MFRGYFKAEKTYQSK
+438 MFRGYFKAESAYQSK
-453 FTGEYY
+453 FVGGYY
-459 LTGDR
+459 LSGDR
-464 GSVDIDGYYWFV
+464 GSVDADGYYWFV

-484 TAGHLVGPFEV
+484 TAGHLVGPFEI
-495 ESALLRHPAVAESAA
+495 ESALLRHGAVAESAA
-510 VSKPDPTYGEVVKS
+510 VSKPDPTYGEVVKC
-524 FIVLRPGHAGSEE
+524 FIVLRPGHQGSDE

-552 LAMPHAIDFVEKLPK
+552 LAMPHVIDFVDQLPK
-567 TRSGKIVRRLLRAQE
+567 TRSGKIIRRMLRAQE

>member
-1 MVAILSSIV
+1 MR
-10 DSNDTAPALGGSSMN
+10 DSPTTPAPASLRGLESAYEVGE
-25 DSKMDSVAMP
+25 
-35 TASSKPQSYDIGDL
+35 L
-49 RAALGLVPGQPFNL
+49 RATLGLASGKPFNL
-63 GALLSNRLCE
+63 GTLLSDRLCE
-73 QGHSD
+73 QGHGE

-86 HTGLRKSYT
+86 HAGVRRDFSFADLR
-95 FAQLRQYSDVWAAK
+95 RGSDAWAAK

-142 AVAQPLFSQFMA
+142 AVVQPLFSQFMA

-160 LADADTRAVVTS
+160 LADADTRAVITTA
-172 PRHAAKVRSV
+172 RHVSKVRQV
-182 RQDLPALAWVILT
+182 RPRLPTLAWVVVT
-195 DVQAGAPPTLGPG
+195 DVHSSAEPRLEPG
-208 ETFMNAESAPGQTF
+208 ESAMTAEHAPATRF
-222 SPYPATE
+222 VPYPANE

-246 GAQHVHG
+246 GAEHVHG

-266 DLRPDDIYWCTADPG
+266 DLHPDDIYWCTADPG

-313 EFIARHRVT
+313 DFIARHRVT

-333 LMKAPPPAAEQMATL
+333 LMKAPPPTAEQMQSV

-360 AAVLWA
+360 AAVVWA
-366 ERSMGRPFHDTY
+366 ERAMGRPFHDTY

-387 ISNVPGL
+387 IANVPGL
-394 PIKPGSMGKPVPGIT
+394 PIKPGSMGKPVPGIA
-409 AAILDTKT
+409 AAILDAKT
-417 FQPITTPGAVG
+417 FEPITTPGAVG
-428 LIAFRPPWPS
+428 LIAFRPPWPA
-438 MFRGYFKAEKTYQSK
+438 MFRGYHKAEATYRSK
-453 FTGEYY
+453 FAGEYY

-464 GSVDIDGYYWFV
+464 GSVDSDGYYWFV

-484 TAGHLVGPFEV
+484 TAGHLVSPFEV
-495 ESALLRHPAVAESAA
+495 ESALLHHPAVAESAA

-524 FIVLRPGHAGSEE
+524 FIVLRPGHVASEE

-552 LAMPHAIDFVEKLPK
+552 LAMPHAIDFVAELPK
-567 TRSGKIVRRLLRAQE
+567 TRSGKIVRRMLRAQE
-582 WGEPV
+582 WSEPV

>member
-1 MVAILSSIV
+1 MQ
-10 DSNDTAPALGGSSMN
+10 DTSVTAAVTPA
-25 DSKMDSVAMP
+25 SVP
-35 TASSKPQSYDIGDL
+35 SYALEDL
-49 RAALGLVPGQPFNL
+49 RAALGLVPGKPFNL
-63 GALLSNRLCE
+63 GALLGDRQCE
-73 QGHSD
+73 LGRGD

-86 HTGLRKSYT
+86 HLGRHQEFTYE
-95 FAQLRQYSDVWAAK
+95 QLRRHSDTWAAK
-109 LAELGIAP
+109 LAELGIVA

-133 AFLGILKLG
+133 AFIGILKLG
-142 AVAQPLFSQFMA
+142 AVVQPLFSQFMA
-154 DALEVR
+154 DALEIR
-160 LADADTRAVVTS
+160 LADADTKAVITTA
-172 PRHAAKVRSV
+172 RHLNKVRQV
-182 RQDLPALAWVILT
+182 RPNLPALAWVVVT
-195 DVQAGAPPTLGPG
+195 DVQPGATLSLNPG
-208 ETFMNAESAPGQTF
+208 ETSMTAESEPSAPFT
-222 SPYPATE
+222 PYPATDE
-229 DTPSLLH
+229 TPSVLH

-301 VFEAGFSAQRWY
+301 VFEGGFSAQRWY
-313 EFIARHRVT
+313 EFIARQHVT
-322 VFYTAP
+322 VFYSAP

-333 LMKAPPPAAEQMATL
+333 LMKAPAPTAEQMQSV

-360 AAVLWA
+360 AAVIWA
-366 ERSMGRPFHDTY
+366 EKNMGRPFYDTY

-387 ISNVPGL
+387 IANVPGL
-394 PIKPGSMGKPVPGIT
+394 AIKPGSMGKPLPGIS
-409 AAILDTKT
+409 AAILDIKT
-417 FQPITTPGAVG
+417 HAPVTTPGSAG
-428 LIAFRPPWPS
+428 LIAFRPGWPS
-438 MFRGYFKAEKTYQSK
+438 MFRGYFKAEETYKSK
-453 FTGEYY
+453 FEGGFY

-464 GSVDIDGYYWFV
+464 GSVDSDGYYWFV

-484 TAGHLVGPFEV
+484 TAGHLVGPFEI

-510 VSKPDPTYGEVVKS
+510 VSKPDPTYGEVVKT
-524 FIVLRPGHAGSEE
+524 FIVLRPGHEGTEA

-552 LAMPHAIDFVEKLPK
+552 VAMPHAIDFVDKLPK
-567 TRSGKIVRRLLRAQE
+567 TRSGKIVRRMLRAQE

>member
-1 MVAILSSIV
+1 MI
-10 DSNDTAPALGGSSMN
+10 DSNDAAAVGTSGN
-25 DSKMDSVAMP
+25 
-35 TASSKPQSYDIGDL
+35 SYDLAEL
-49 RAALGLVPGQPFNL
+49 RAALGIEQDKPFNM
-63 GALLSNRLCE
+63 GALLCDRHCDL
-73 QGHSD
+73 GHGD
-78 RLALIWEN
+78 RVALVWEN
-86 HTGLRKSYT
+86 HAGLRKEFT
-95 FAQLRQYSDVWAAK
+95 FADLRRYSSAWAHR
-109 LAELGIAP
+109 LTSLGIVA

-160 LADADTRAVVTS
+160 LADADTRTVITTA
-172 PRHAAKVRSV
+172 RHLGKVRSV
-182 RQDLPALAWVILT
+182 RPRLPALSWVLLT
-195 DVQAGAPPTLGPG
+195 DAKAGAHPALDEG
-208 ETFMNAESAPGQTF
+208 EVVMTAEDSPAVDFTPFAASA
-222 SPYPATE
+222 

-236 YTSGTTGKPK
+236 YTSGTTGQPK

-266 DLRPDDIYWCTADPG
+266 DLHPGDIYWCTADPG

-301 VFEAGFSAQRWY
+301 IFEAGFSAQRWY

-333 LMKAPPPAAEQMATL
+333 LMKAPPPSPDQLTSV

-360 AAVLWA
+360 AAILWA
-366 ERSMGRPFHDTY
+366 DKSMGRPFHDTY

-394 PIKPGSMGKPVPGIT
+394 AIKPGSMGKPVPGIV
-409 AAILDTKT
+409 AAILDPQT
-417 FQPITTPGAVG
+417 FQPITVPGATG
-428 LIAFRPPWPS
+428 LVAFKPPWPS

-453 FTGEYY
+453 FVGEYY

-464 GSVDIDGYYWFV
+464 GSVDRDGYYWFV

-524 FIVLRPGHAGSEE
+524 FIVLRPGHVGSDE

-567 TRSGKIVRRLLRAQE
+567 TRSGKIVRRMLRAQE

>member
-1 MVAILSSIV
+1 
-10 DSNDTAPALGGSSMN
+10 MN
-25 DSKMDSVAMP
+25 DPHALPAVAP
-35 TASSKPQSYDIGDL
+35 LFNGGQPSYETGAL
-49 RAALGLVPGQPFNL
+49 RLALGLASDKPFNL
-63 GALLSNRLCE
+63 GALLSDRLCV
-73 QGHSD
+73 QGHGD
-78 RLALIWEN
+78 RLALVWEN
-86 HTGLRKSYT
+86 HSGLRKDFT
-95 FAQLRQYSDVWAAK
+95 FDDLRRYSDVWAAT
-109 LAELGIAP
+109 LADLGIVA

-154 DALEVR
+154 DA
-160 LADADTRAVVTS
+160 DTRAVITTA
-172 PRHAAKVRSV
+172 RHVEKVRSARV
-182 RQDLPALAWVILT
+182 RLPGLSWVILT
-195 DVQAGAPPTLGPG
+195 DVKPGAAPVLGKGETAINAETAPPRAFTPLAA
-208 ETFMNAESAPGQTF
+208 ND
-222 SPYPATE
+222 

-236 YTSGTTGKPK
+236 YTSGTTGRPK

-266 DLRPDDIYWCTADPG
+266 DLRPEDVYWCTADPG

-301 VFEAGFSAQRWY
+301 VFEAGFSAPRWY

-333 LMKAPPPAAEQMATL
+333 LMKAPPPAAEQLVSL

-366 ERSMGRPFHDTY
+366 ERVMGRPFYDTY

-387 ISNVPGL
+387 IANVPGL
-394 PIKPGSMGKPVPGIT
+394 PIKPGSMGKPVPGIE
-409 AAILDTKT
+409 AAILDAQTHQPVTK
-417 FQPITTPGAVG
+417 PGAPG
-428 LIAFRPPWPS
+428 LLAFRPPWPS
-438 MFRGYFKAEKTYQSK
+438 MFRGYFKAEQTYQSK
-453 FTGEYY
+453 FVGAYY

-464 GSVDIDGYYWFV
+464 GSVDSDGYYWFV

-510 VSKPDPTYGEVVKS
+510 VSKPDPTFGEVVKS
-524 FIVLRPGHAGSEE
+524 FIVLRPGYAGSDE
-537 LKLDIMNF
+537 LRLDIMNF

-552 LAMPHAIDFVEKLPK
+552 LAMPHAIDFVDKLPK
-567 TRSGKIVRRLLRAQE
+567 TRSGKILRRMLRAQE

>member
-1 MVAILSSIV
+1 
-10 DSNDTAPALGGSSMN
+10 LG
-25 DSKMDSVAMP
+25 
-35 TASSKPQSYDIGDL
+35 T
-49 RAALGLVPGQPFNL
+49 
-63 GALLSNRLCE
+63 LLCDRHCE
-73 QGHSD
+73 QGRGGH
-78 RLALIWEN
+78 LALIWEN
-86 HTGLRKSYT
+86 HAGLRKQFT
-95 FAQLRQYSDVWAAK
+95 FDDLRRYSNAWAHK
-109 LAELGIAP
+109 LAELGIVA
-117 GDRVCLFLDRV
+117 GDRVCLFVDRV

-154 DALEVR
+154 DALAVR
-160 LADADTRAVVTS
+160 LADADTRAIITTA
-172 PRHAAKVRSV
+172 RHLAKVRSV
-182 RQDLPALAWVILT
+182 RSRLPALAWVILT
-195 DVQAGAPPTLGPG
+195 DVPADTAPVLGQG
-208 ETFMNAESAPGQTF
+208 ELALTAEQEPSVEFTPFAA
-222 SPYPATE
+222 SD

-236 YTSGTTGKPK
+236 YTSGTTGRPK

-301 VFEAGFSAQRWY
+301 IFEAGFSAQRWY
-313 EFIARHRVT
+313 EFIERHHVT

-333 LMKAPPPAAEQMATL
+333 LMKAPVPMPKQLASL

-360 AAVLWA
+360 AAVMWA
-366 ERSMGRPFHDTY
+366 ERILGLPFHDTY

-387 ISNVPGL
+387 ISNVPGML
-394 PIKPGSMGKPVPGIT
+394 IKPGSMGKPVPGIE
-409 AAILDTKT
+409 AAILDPRT
-417 FQPITTPGAVG
+417 FQPITAHDAVG
-428 LIAFRPPWPS
+428 LVAFRPPWPS
-438 MFRGYFKAEKTYQSK
+438 MFRGYVKAEETYQGK
-453 FTGEYY
+453 FVGGYY

-464 GSVDIDGYYWFV
+464 GSVDSDGYYWFV

-495 ESALLRHPAVAESAA
+495 ESALLGHPAVAESAA

-524 FIVLRPGHAGSEE
+524 FIVLRPGQTGSDE

-567 TRSGKIVRRLLRAQE
+567 TRSGKIVRRMLRAQE

>member
-1 MVAILSSIV
+1 
-10 DSNDTAPALGGSSMN
+10 MN
-25 DSKMDSVAMP
+25 DSNAPKDAAAVTP
-35 TASSKPQSYDIGDL
+35 PGRLGPPSYEAGDL
-49 RAALGLVPGQPFNL
+49 RSALGMNAGTSFNL
-63 GALLSNRLCE
+63 GALLSDRHCLAGRG
-73 QGHSD
+73 GH
-78 RLALIWEN
+78 LALIWEN
-86 HTGLRKSYT
+86 HTGLRKNYT
-95 FAQLRQYSDVWAAK
+95 FDDLRRYSNAWAHK
-109 LAELGIAP
+109 LAELGVQA
-117 GDRVCLFLDRV
+117 GDRVCLFVDRV

-160 LADADTRAVVTS
+160 LADADTRAVITTA
-172 PRHAAKVRSV
+172 RHLGKVRSV
-182 RQDLPALAWVILT
+182 RSRLPSLAWVILT
-195 DVQAGAPPTLGPG
+195 DAKAGAALDPG
-208 ETFMNAESAPGQTF
+208 EMAMTAEE
-222 SPYPATE
+222 SPAVEFTPFAAND

-236 YTSGTTGKPK
+236 YTSGTTGRPK

-253 SVLSQFATTRHVL
+253 SVLSQYATTRHVL

-333 LMKAPPPAAEQMATL
+333 LMKAPPPTPAQLASL

-360 AAVLWA
+360 AAVVWA
-366 ERSMGRPFHDTY
+366 ERILGRPFHDTY

-394 PIKPGSMGKPVPGIT
+394 LIKPGSMGKPVPGIA
-409 AAILDTKT
+409 AAILDAQT
-417 FQPITTPGAVG
+417 FQPITVPGKTG

-438 MFRGYFKAEKTYQSK
+438 MFRSYFKAEETYQSK
-453 FTGEYY
+453 FVSGYY

-464 GSVDIDGYYWFV
+464 GSVDSDGYYWFV

-524 FIVLRPGHAGSEE
+524 FIVLRPGHAASEE

-552 LAMPHAIDFVEKLPK
+552 LAMPHAINFVEKLPK
-567 TRSGKIVRRLLRAQE
+567 TRSGKIVRRILRAQE

>member
-1 MVAILSSIV
+1 
-10 DSNDTAPALGGSSMN
+10 MN
-25 DSKMDSVAMP
+25 DSHMVVP
-35 TASSKPQSYDIGDL
+35 PPSSSPPSYAPAEL
-49 RAALGLVPGQPFNL
+49 RAALGLTLDRPCNL

-73 QGHSD
+73 QGHGG

-86 HTGLRKSYT
+86 HAGLRKDYT
-95 FAQLRQYSDVWAAK
+95 FDDLRKHSDVWAAR
-109 LAELGIAP
+109 LADLGIIA

-142 AVAQPLFSQFMA
+142 AVVQPLFSQFMA
-154 DALEVR
+154 DALEIR
-160 LADADTRAVVTS
+160 LADADTRAVITTA
-172 PRHAAKVRSV
+172 RHVSKVRSA
-182 RQDLPALAWVILT
+182 RARLSALAWIILT
-195 DVQAGAPPTLGPG
+195 DVKPESPPALVQG
-208 ETFMNAESAPGQTF
+208 EIAITAENE
-222 SPYPATE
+222 PARAFTPFPANE

-301 VFEAGFSAQRWY
+301 VFEAGFAAQHWY
-313 EFIARHRVT
+313 EFIARHHVT

-333 LMKAPPPAAEQMATL
+333 LMKAPPPPAAQVQSL

-360 AAVLWA
+360 AAVVWA
-366 ERSMGRPFHDTY
+366 ERSLGRPFYDTY

-387 ISNVPGL
+387 IANVPGL
-394 PIKPGSMGKPVPGIT
+394 PIKPGSMGKPVPGIS
-409 AAILDTKT
+409 AAILDLQT
-417 FQPITTPGAVG
+417 FQPITKPGAAG

-438 MFRGYFKAEKTYQSK
+438 MFRSYFKAESTYQSK
-453 FTGEYY
+453 FVGGYY

-464 GSVDIDGYYWFV
+464 GSVDADGYYWFV

-524 FIVLRPGHAGSEE
+524 FIVLRPGYTGSDE
-537 LKLDIMNF
+537 LRLDIMNF

-552 LAMPHAIDFVEKLPK
+552 LAMPHVIDFVDKLPK
-567 TRSGKIVRRLLRAQE
+567 TRSGKIVRRMLRAQE

>member
-1 MVAILSSIV
+1 
-10 DSNDTAPALGGSSMN
+10 MN
-25 DSKMDSVAMP
+25 DSKVVPVAAP
-35 TASSKPQSYDIGDL
+35 AASSNQPSYEIGDL

-63 GALLSNRLCE
+63 GALLSNRLCD
-73 QGHSD
+73 QGHGG

-86 HTGLRKSYT
+86 HAGLRQNFT
-95 FAQLRQYSDVWAAK
+95 FDELRRYSDVWAAK
-109 LAELGIAP
+109 LAELGIAA

-154 DALEVR
+154 DALELR
-160 LADADTRAVVTS
+160 LADADTRAVITTA
-172 PRHAAKVRSV
+172 RHVEKVRSA
-182 RQDLPALAWVILT
+182 RPRLPALAWVILT
-195 DVQAGAPPTLGPG
+195 DVKPGTAPTLGPG
-208 ETFMNAESAPGQTF
+208 ETAMNAETAPARAFTPF
-222 SPYPATE
+222 AASE

-266 DLRPDDIYWCTADPG
+266 DLRPDDVYWCTADPG

-333 LMKAPPPAAEQMATL
+333 LMKAPPPAAELLASL

-360 AAVLWA
+360 AAVVWA
-366 ERSMGRPFHDTY
+366 ERSLGRPFHDTY

-387 ISNVPGL
+387 IANVPGL
-394 PIKPGSMGKPVPGIT
+394 PIKPGSMGKPVPGIA
-409 AAILDTKT
+409 AAILDART

-438 MFRGYFKAEKTYQSK
+438 MFRGYFKAEQTYQSK
-453 FTGEYY
+453 FVGDYY

-464 GSVDIDGYYWFV
+464 GSTDSDGYYWFV

-524 FIVLRPGHAGSEE
+524 FIVLRPGHAGTDE

-552 LAMPHAIDFVEKLPK
+552 VAMPHAIDFVDKLPK
-567 TRSGKIVRRLLRAQE
+567 TRSGKIVRRMLRAQE

>member
-1 MVAILSSIV
+1 M
-10 DSNDTAPALGGSSMN
+10 
-25 DSKMDSVAMP
+25 
-35 TASSKPQSYDIGDL
+35 
-49 RAALGLVPGQPFNL
+49 
-63 GALLSNRLCE
+63 GALLCDRHCS
-73 QGHSD
+73 QGRGD

-86 HTGLRKSYT
+86 HTGLRKNFT
-95 FAQLRQYSDVWAAK
+95 FDDLRRYSNAWAHT
-109 LAELGIAP
+109 LAELGVNP
-117 GDRVCLFLDRV
+117 GDRVCLFVDRV

-160 LADADTRAVVTS
+160 LADADTRAVITTV
-172 PRHAAKVRSV
+172 RHLEKVRSV
-182 RQDLPALAWVILT
+182 RARLPSLACVILT
-195 DVQAGAPPTLGPG
+195 DVKSGVHPTLAQG
-208 ETFMNAESAPGQTF
+208 EVVMTAEEAPSVEFTPFSAN
-222 SPYPATE
+222 E

-236 YTSGTTGKPK
+236 YTSGTTGRPK

-253 SVLSQFATTRHVL
+253 SVLSQYATTRHVL
-266 DLRPDDIYWCTADPG
+266 DLRPDDVYWCTADPG

-301 VFEAGFSAQRWY
+301 IFEAGFSAQRWY
-313 EFIARHRVT
+313 EFIARHRVN

-333 LMKAPPPAAEQMATL
+333 LMKAPPPTPDQLVSL

-360 AAVLWA
+360 AAVLWG
-366 ERSMGRPFHDTY
+366 ERVMGRPFHDTY

-394 PIKPGSMGKPVPGIT
+394 PIKPGSMGKPVPGIA
-409 AAILDTKT
+409 AAILDQQT
-417 FQPITTPGAVG
+417 FQPITVPGKVG

-453 FTGEYY
+453 FVGDYY

-464 GSVDIDGYYWFV
+464 GSVDSDGYYWFV

-510 VSKPDPTYGEVVKS
+510 VSKPDPTYGEVVKA
-524 FIVLRPGHAGSEE
+524 FIVLRPEHTGSDE

-567 TRSGKIVRRLLRAQE
+567 TRSGKIVRRMLRAQE

>member
-1 MVAILSSIV
+1 MI
-10 DSNDTAPALGGSSMN
+10 DSNDAAA
-25 DSKMDSVAMP
+25 VAFCGNSHDP
-35 TASSKPQSYDIGDL
+35 GEL
-49 RAALGLVPGQPFNL
+49 RAALGIEQGQPFNL
-63 GALLSNRLCE
+63 GALLCDRHCE
-73 QGHSD
+73 LGRGSH
-78 RLALIWEN
+78 LALIWEN
-86 HTGLRKSYT
+86 HTGLRKDFT
-95 FAQLRQYSDVWAAK
+95 FDDLRRYSNAWARK
-109 LAELGIAP
+109 LADLGIVA
-117 GDRVCLFLDRV
+117 GDRVCLFVDRV

-160 LADADTRAVVTS
+160 LADADTRAVITTA
-172 PRHAAKVRSV
+172 RHLEKVRSV
-182 RQDLPALAWVILT
+182 RFRLPALSWVILT
-195 DVQAGAPPTLGPG
+195 DVKASAHLSLGRGELAMTAEEAPPADFTPFAAND
-208 ETFMNAESAPGQTF
+208 E
-222 SPYPATE
+222 
-229 DTPSLLH
+229 TPSLLH
-236 YTSGTTGKPK
+236 YTSGTTGRPK
-246 GAQHVHG
+246 GAEHVHG

-266 DLRPDDIYWCTADPG
+266 DLRPDDVYWCTADPG

-301 VFEAGFSAQRWY
+301 IFEAGFSAPRWY

-333 LMKAPPPAAEQMATL
+333 LMKAPPPAAEQLASL

-360 AAVLWA
+360 AAIAWA
-366 ERSMGRPFHDTY
+366 EKFMGRPFHDTY

-409 AAILDTKT
+409 AAILDPQT
-417 FQPITTPGAVG
+417 FQPITVPGATG
-428 LIAFRPPWPS
+428 LVAFKPPWAS
-438 MFRGYFKAEKTYQSK
+438 MFRGYFKAEKNYQSK
-453 FTGEYY
+453 FVGDYY

-464 GSVDIDGYYWFV
+464 GSVDSDGYYWFV

-524 FIVLRPGHAGSEE
+524 FIVLRPGHVGSEK

-567 TRSGKIVRRLLRAQE
+567 TRSGKIVRRMLRAQE

>member
-1 MVAILSSIV
+1 MNETHAGAEAGL
-10 DSNDTAPALGGSSMN
+10 ALPGG
-25 DSKMDSVAMP
+25 P
-35 TASSKPQSYDIGDL
+35 CSYALEDL
-49 RAALGLVPGQPFNL
+49 RAALGLAPNRAFNL

-73 QGHSD
+73 QGQGG
-78 RLALIWEN
+78 RLALLWEN
-86 HTGLRKSYT
+86 HAGRQRRFTFDELR
-95 FAQLRQYSDVWAAK
+95 RHSDAWAAK
-109 LAELGIAP
+109 LGELGIVP

-160 LADADTRAVVTS
+160 LADAETRAVVTT
-172 PRHAAKVRSV
+172 PRHLEKVRAA
-182 RQDLPALAWVILT
+182 RTRLPSLEWVLITEVEAAGALALR
-195 DVQAGAPPTLGPG
+195 PG
-208 ETFMNAESAPGQTF
+208 ELLMSAESAPASAFTPF
-222 SPYPATE
+222 AAHE

-246 GAQHVHG
+246 GAQHAHG
-253 SVLSQFATTRHVL
+253 SVLSQLATTRHVL

-290 IGPWAVGATQA
+290 IGPWAVGATVA
-301 VFEAGFSAQRWY
+301 VFEASFSAQRWY
-313 EFIARHRVT
+313 DFMARHRVS

-333 LMKAPPPAAEQMATL
+333 LMKAPAPAAGSLPSL
-348 RHMCSVGEPLNP
+348 RHLCSVGEPLNP
-360 AAVLWA
+360 AAVVWA
-366 ERSMGRPFHDTY
+366 ERTLGLPFYDTY

-387 ISNVPGL
+387 IANVRGL
-394 PIKPGSMGKPVPGIT
+394 PIKPGSMGKPVPGID
-409 AAILDTKT
+409 AAILDIQSLAPVTA
-417 FQPITTPGAVG
+417 PGAVG

-438 MFRGYFKAEKTYQSK
+438 MFRGYFKAEQSYASK
-453 FTGEYY
+453 FVSGYY

-464 GSVDIDGYYWFV
+464 GSVDRDGYFWFV

-484 TAGHLVGPFEV
+484 TAGHLVGPFEI

-510 VSKPDPTYGEVVKS
+510 VSKPDPTYGEVVKC
-524 FIVLRPGHAGSEE
+524 FIVLRPGHAASDE

-552 LAMPHAIDFVEKLPK
+552 VAMPHAIDFVEKLPK
-567 TRSGKIVRRLLRAQE
+567 TRSGKIVRRMLRAQE

>member
-1 MVAILSSIV
+1 MIH
-10 DSNDTAPALGGSSMN
+10 SNNAAAVPSPGN
-25 DSKMDSVAMP
+25 
-35 TASSKPQSYDIGDL
+35 SYDLGEL
-49 RAALGLVPGQPFNL
+49 RAALGIEAGKPFNL
-63 GALLSNRLCE
+63 GALLCDRHCE
-73 QGHSD
+73 QGRGGH
-78 RLALIWEN
+78 LALIWEN
-86 HTGLRKSYT
+86 HAGLRKDFT
-95 FAQLRQYSDVWAAK
+95 FDDLRRYSNAWAHK
-109 LAELGIAP
+109 LADLGIVA
-117 GDRVCLFLDRV
+117 GDRVCLFVDRV

-160 LADADTRAVVTS
+160 LADADTRAVITTA
-172 PRHAAKVRSV
+172 RHLEKVRSV
-182 RQDLPALAWVILT
+182 RFRLPALSWVILT
-195 DVQAGAPPTLGPG
+195 DVKASAHLALGRGEVALTAEDAPTVDFTPFAAND
-208 ETFMNAESAPGQTF
+208 E
-222 SPYPATE
+222 
-229 DTPSLLH
+229 TPSLLH
-236 YTSGTTGKPK
+236 YTSGTTGRPK

-266 DLRPDDIYWCTADPG
+266 DLRPDDVYWCTADPG

-301 VFEAGFSAQRWY
+301 IFEAGFSAQRWY

-333 LMKAPPPAAEQMATL
+333 LMKAAPPSADQLTSL

-360 AAVLWA
+360 AAILWA
-366 ERSMGRPFHDTY
+366 EKFMGRPFHDTY

-394 PIKPGSMGKPVPGIT
+394 DIKPGSMGKPVPGI
-409 AAILDTKT
+409 AAEILDPQT
-417 FQPITTPGAVG
+417 FQPITVPGATG
-428 LIAFRPPWPS
+428 LVAFKPPWPS

-453 FTGEYY
+453 FVGDYY

-464 GSVDIDGYYWFV
+464 GSVDSDGYYWFV

-524 FIVLRPGHAGSEE
+524 FIVLRPGHVGSEK

-567 TRSGKIVRRLLRAQE
+567 TRSGKIVRRMLRAQE

>member
-1 MVAILSSIV
+1 
-10 DSNDTAPALGGSSMN
+10 MN
-25 DSKMDSVAMP
+25 DANQGPGVAP
-35 TASSKPQSYDIGDL
+35 SASGNSPSYAVDEL
-49 RAALGLVPGQPFNL
+49 RAALGLVVGQPFNL
-63 GALLSNRLCE
+63 GALLSDRLCQ
-73 QGHSD
+73 QGHGL

-86 HTGLRKSYT
+86 HSGLRKS
-95 FAQLRQYSDVWAAK
+95 FSFDELRRHSDAWAAR
-109 LAELGIAP
+109 LAELGIGP

-154 DALEVR
+154 EALEVR
-160 LADADTRAVVTS
+160 LADADTRAVITTN
-172 PRHAAKVRSV
+172 RHVAKVRSV
-182 RQDLPALAWVILT
+182 RNNLPALAWVILT
-195 DVQAGAPPTLGPG
+195 DTQAGAPPTLGPG
-208 ETFMNAESAPGQTF
+208 ETTMNAETAPPRTF
-222 SPYPATE
+222 TAFAATE

-313 EFIARHRVT
+313 EFIALHRVT
-322 VFYTAP
+322 VFYSAP

-333 LMKAPPPAAEQMATL
+333 LMKAPPPAAELLQSL
-348 RHMCSVGEPLNP
+348 RHLCSVGEPLNP
-360 AAVLWA
+360 AAVVWA
-366 ERSMGRPFHDTY
+366 EREMGRPFHDTY

-387 ISNVPGL
+387 IANVPGL
-394 PIKPGSMGKPVPGIT
+394 AIKPGSMGKPVPGIA
-409 AAILDTKT
+409 AAILDAQS
-417 FQPITTPGAVG
+417 FAPITTPGAAG

-453 FTGEYY
+453 FVGDYY

-464 GSVDIDGYYWFV
+464 GSVDVDGYYWFV

-510 VSKPDPTYGEVVKS
+510 VSKPDPTYGEVVKV
-524 FIVLRPGHAGSEE
+524 FVVLRPGHAGSEE

-552 LAMPHAIDFVEKLPK
+552 IAMPHAVEFVEKLPK
-567 TRSGKIVRRLLRAQE
+567 TRSGKIVRRMLRAQE

>member
-1 MVAILSSIV
+1 
-10 DSNDTAPALGGSSMN
+10 
-25 DSKMDSVAMP
+25 
-35 TASSKPQSYDIGDL
+35 
-49 RAALGLVPGQPFNL
+49 
-63 GALLSNRLCE
+63 
-73 QGHSD
+73 
-78 RLALIWEN
+78 
-86 HTGLRKSYT
+86 
-95 FAQLRQYSDVWAAK
+95 
-109 LAELGIAP
+109 
-117 GDRVCLFLDRV
+117 
-128 PDLYF
+128 
-133 AFLGILKLG
+133 
-142 AVAQPLFSQFMA
+142 
-154 DALEVR
+154 
-160 LADADTRAVVTS
+160 
-172 PRHAAKVRSV
+172 
-182 RQDLPALAWVILT
+182 
-195 DVQAGAPPTLGPG
+195 
-208 ETFMNAESAPGQTF
+208 
-222 SPYPATE
+222 
-229 DTPSLLH
+229 LH
-236 YTSGTTGKPK
+236 YTSGTTGRPK

-253 SVLSQFATTRHVL
+253 SVLSQYATTRHVL

-290 IGPWAVGATQA
+290 IGPWAVGATQ
-301 VFEAGFSAQRWY
+301 VILEAGFSAQRWY
-313 EFIARHRVT
+313 EFIARHGVT

-333 LMKAPPPAAEQMATL
+333 LMKAPAPTPEQL
-348 RHMCSVGEPLNP
+348 VSVRHMCSVGEPLNP

-366 ERSMGRPFHDTY
+366 ERVMGRPFHDTY

-387 ISNVPGL
+387 ITNVPGL
-394 PIKPGSMGKPVPGIT
+394 PIKPGSMGKPVPGIA
-409 AAILDTKT
+409 AAILDQQT
-417 FQPITTPGAVG
+417 FQPITVPGKVG

-438 MFRGYFKAEKTYQSK
+438 MFRSYFKAEKTYQSK
-453 FTGEYY
+453 FVGDYY

-464 GSVDIDGYYWFV
+464 GSVDSDGYYWFV

-510 VSKPDPTYGEVVKS
+510 VSKPDPTYGEVVKA
-524 FIVLRPGHAGSEE
+524 FIVLRPEHAGSDE

-567 TRSGKIVRRLLRAQE
+567 TRSGKIVRRMLRAQE

>member
-1 MVAILSSIV
+1 
-10 DSNDTAPALGGSSMN
+10 MN
-25 DSKMDSVAMP
+25 DPHALPAVAP
-35 TASSKPQSYDIGDL
+35 LFNGGQPSYETGAL
-49 RAALGLVPGQPFNL
+49 RLALGLASDKPFNL
-63 GALLSNRLCE
+63 GALLSDRLCV
-73 QGHSD
+73 QGHGD
-78 RLALIWEN
+78 RLALVWEN
-86 HTGLRKSYT
+86 HSGLRKDFT
-95 FAQLRQYSDVWAAK
+95 FDDLRRYSDVWAAT
-109 LAELGIAP
+109 LADLGIVA

-160 LADADTRAVVTS
+160 LADADTRAVVTTA
-172 PRHAAKVRSV
+172 RHVEKVRSV
-182 RQDLPALAWVILT
+182 RSRLPALSWVILT
-195 DVQAGAPPTLGPG
+195 DVKPGAAPVLGKGETAINAETAPPRAFTPLAA
-208 ETFMNAESAPGQTF
+208 ND
-222 SPYPATE
+222 

-236 YTSGTTGKPK
+236 YTSGTTGRPK

-266 DLRPDDIYWCTADPG
+266 DLRPEDVYWCTADPG

-301 VFEAGFSAQRWY
+301 VL
-313 EFIARHRVT
+313 T

-333 LMKAPPPAAEQMATL
+333 LMKAPPPAAEQLVSL

-366 ERSMGRPFHDTY
+366 ERVMGRPFYDTY

-387 ISNVPGL
+387 IANVPGL
-394 PIKPGSMGKPVPGIT
+394 PIKPGSMGKPVPGIE
-409 AAILDTKT
+409 AAILDAQTHQPVTK
-417 FQPITTPGAVG
+417 PGAPG
-428 LIAFRPPWPS
+428 LLAFRPPWPS
-438 MFRGYFKAEKTYQSK
+438 MFRGYFKAEQTYQSK
-453 FTGEYY
+453 FVGAYY

-464 GSVDIDGYYWFV
+464 GSVDSDGYYWFV

-510 VSKPDPTYGEVVKS
+510 VSKPDPTFGEVVKS
-524 FIVLRPGHAGSEE
+524 FIVLRPGYAGSDE
-537 LKLDIMNF
+537 LRLDIMNF

-552 LAMPHAIDFVEKLPK
+552 LAMPHAIDFVDKLPK
-567 TRSGKIVRRLLRAQE
+567 TRSGKILRRMLRAQE

>member
-1 MVAILSSIV
+1 LYTLKEGIEAIMQDSPTPPVAK
-10 DSNDTAPALGGSSMN
+10 SNAEGS
-25 DSKMDSVAMP
+25 P
-35 TASSKPQSYDIGDL
+35 SYDLDVV
-49 RAALGLVPGQPFNL
+49 RAALGLTLGKPFNL
-63 GALLSNRLCE
+63 GTLLGDRVCE
-73 QGHSD
+73 QGQGD
-78 RLALIWEN
+78 RPALIWEN
-86 HTGLRKSYT
+86 HAGVRRDFT
-95 FAQLRQYSDVWAAK
+95 FADLKRCSDAWAAK
-109 LAELGIAP
+109 LADLGIKP

-142 AVAQPLFSQFMA
+142 AVVQPLFSQFMA
-154 DALEVR
+154 DALEIR
-160 LADADTRAVVTS
+160 LSDADTRAVITTA
-172 PRHAAKVRSV
+172 RHASKVRQV
-182 RQDLPALAWVILT
+182 RPRLSSLAWVILT
-195 DVQAGAPPTLGPG
+195 DVQPNSAPALGPG
-208 ETFMNAESAPGQTF
+208 EVAMTADPAVPAQFA
-222 SPYPATE
+222 PYPATE
-229 DTPSLLH
+229 DTPSVLH

-266 DLRPDDIYWCTADPG
+266 DLRADDVYWCTADPG

-290 IGPWAVGATQA
+290 IGPWAVGATQV
-301 VFEAGFSAQRWY
+301 VFEGGFSAQRWY
-313 EFIARHRVT
+313 DFIARQRVT
-322 VFYTAP
+322 VFYSAP

-333 LMKAPPPAAEQMATL
+333 LMKAPPPAAEQLQSL

-360 AAVLWA
+360 AAVIWA
-366 ERSMGRPFHDTY
+366 EQAMGRPFHDTY

-387 ISNVPGL
+387 IANVPGL
-394 PIKPGSMGKPVPGIT
+394 AIKPGSMGKPLPGIE
-409 AAILDTKT
+409 AAILDSKT
-417 FQPITTPGAVG
+417 FAPVSTPGAAG

-438 MFRGYFKAEKTYQSK
+438 MFRGYFKAEETYRSK
-453 FTGEYY
+453 FVGGYY

-464 GSVDIDGYYWFV
+464 GSVDRDGYYWFV

-484 TAGHLVGPFEV
+484 TAGHLVGPFEI
-495 ESALLRHPAVAESAA
+495 ESALLRHPAVVESAA
-510 VSKPDPTYGEVVKS
+510 VSKPDPTYGEVVKT
-524 FIVLRPGHAGSEE
+524 FIVLRPGHEPSDE

-552 LAMPHAIDFVEKLPK
+552 VAMPHAIDFVGTLPK

>member
-1 MVAILSSIV
+1 MNH
-10 DSNDTAPALGGSSMN
+10 SNDSRDAAAVTPSGSVEIPSYEPG
-25 DSKMDSVAMP
+25 VLR
-35 TASSKPQSYDIGDL
+35 SS
-49 RAALGLVPGQPFNL
+49 LGLKEGGTFNL
-63 GALLSNRLCE
+63 GALLS
-73 QGHSD
+73 D
-78 RLALIWEN
+78 RHCSLGRGGRQALIWED
-86 HTGLRKSYT
+86 HTGLCKKFTFDDLRK
-95 FAQLRQYSDVWAAK
+95 YSNAWAHR
-109 LAELGIAP
+109 LAELGVNP
-117 GDRVCLFLDRV
+117 GDRVCLFVDRV

-160 LADADTRAVVTS
+160 LADADTRAVITTV
-172 PRHAAKVRSV
+172 RHLGKVRSV
-182 RQDLPALAWVILT
+182 RARLPALAWVILT
-195 DVQAGAPPTLGPG
+195 DVKSGAHSTLAAGEVVMTAEEAPPVEFTP
-208 ETFMNAESAPGQTF
+208 F
-222 SPYPATE
+222 PANQ
-229 DTPSLLH
+229 DSPSLLH
-236 YTSGTTGKPK
+236 YTSGTTGRPK

-253 SVLSQFATTRHVL
+253 SVLSQYATTRHVL
-266 DLRPDDIYWCTADPG
+266 DLRSDDVYWCTADPG

-301 VFEAGFSAQRWY
+301 IFEGGFSAQRWY
-313 EFIARHRVT
+313 DFIARHRVT

-333 LMKAPPPAAEQMATL
+333 LMKAPPPTPEQLTSL

-366 ERSMGRPFHDTY
+366 ERVMGRPFHDTY

-409 AAILDTKT
+409 AAILDQQT
-417 FQPITTPGAVG
+417 FQPITVPGRVG
-428 LIAFRPPWPS
+428 LIAFRPPWHS
-438 MFRGYFKAEKTYQSK
+438 MFRGYFKAEETYQSK
-453 FTGEYY
+453 FVCGYY

-464 GSVDIDGYYWFV
+464 GSVDSDGYYWFV

-510 VSKPDPTYGEVVKS
+510 VSKPDPTYGEVVKA
-524 FIVLRPGHAGSEE
+524 FIVLRPEHTGSDE

-567 TRSGKIVRRLLRAQE
+567 TRSGKIVRRMLRAQE

>member
-1 MVAILSSIV
+1 MN
-10 DSNDTAPALGGSSMN
+10 DSNDSRDDAAVTSSGSIDLHSYEPGALRSALDIKEGSTF
-25 DSKMDSVAMP
+25 K
-35 TASSKPQSYDIGDL
+35 
-49 RAALGLVPGQPFNL
+49 L
-63 GALLSNRLCE
+63 GALLCDRHCS
-73 QGHSD
+73 QGRGE

-86 HTGLRKSYT
+86 HAGLRKN
-95 FAQLRQYSDVWAAK
+95 FKFDDLRRYSNAWAHK
-109 LAELGIAP
+109 LAELGINP
-117 GDRVCLFLDRV
+117 GDRVCLFVDRV

-160 LADADTRAVVTS
+160 LADADTRAVITTV
-172 PRHAAKVRSV
+172 RHLEKVRSV
-182 RQDLPALAWVILT
+182 RARLPSLAWVILT
-195 DVQAGAPPTLGPG
+195 DVKSGAHPTLGQG
-208 ETFMNAESAPGQTF
+208 EVVMTAEEAPPVEFTPFSAN
-222 SPYPATE
+222 E
-229 DTPSLLH
+229 ETPSLLH
-236 YTSGTTGKPK
+236 YTSGTTGRPK

-253 SVLSQFATTRHVL
+253 SVLSQYATTRHVL
-266 DLRPDDIYWCTADPG
+266 DLRPDDVYWCTADPG

-301 VFEAGFSAQRWY
+301 IFDSGFSAQRWY

-333 LMKAPPPAAEQMATL
+333 LMKAPPPAPDQLASL
-348 RHMCSVGEPLNP
+348 RHTCSVGEPLNP

-366 ERSMGRPFHDTY
+366 ERVMGRPFHDTY

-394 PIKPGSMGKPVPGIT
+394 PIKPGSMGKPVPGIA
-409 AAILDTKT
+409 AAILDQQT
-417 FQPITTPGAVG
+417 FQPITVPGKVG

-453 FTGEYY
+453 FVGDYY

-464 GSVDIDGYYWFV
+464 GSVDSDGYYWFV

-510 VSKPDPTYGEVVKS
+510 VSKPDPTYGEVVKA
-524 FIVLRPGHAGSEE
+524 FIVLRPEHTGSDE
-537 LKLDIMNF
+537 LKLEIMNF

-567 TRSGKIVRRLLRAQE
+567 TRSGKIVRRMLRAQE